1 MMNTIKAWLV
11 SGFLVLSLSAGNIS
25 EAGVDEDVMAQRISA
40 TIAHLEGARKALVAN
55 EQDTAQEH
63 MKSASQS
70 SKGIFGGSFEVKAQ
84 RGSKAIANARRLA
97 RDGDTSGAVAI
108 LKEAEEIYKSLIRPA
123 NSGGRGG
130 LN

>member
-1 MMNTIKAWLV
+1 MMNTIKAGLV
-11 SGFLVLSLSAGNIS
+11 SGLLVLSLSTGNIG
-25 EAGVDEDVMAQRISA
+25 EAGVEEGVMAQRINA
-40 TIAHLEGARKALVAN
+40 TIVHLEEARKALAAN

-70 SKGIFGGSFEVKAQ
+70 SKDIFGGSFEVKAQ

-97 RDGDTSGAVAI
+97 RDGDTSGAVTV
-108 LKEAEEIYKSLIRPA
+108 LKEAEEIYKSLIRSA
-123 NSGGRGG
+123 NPGGRGG